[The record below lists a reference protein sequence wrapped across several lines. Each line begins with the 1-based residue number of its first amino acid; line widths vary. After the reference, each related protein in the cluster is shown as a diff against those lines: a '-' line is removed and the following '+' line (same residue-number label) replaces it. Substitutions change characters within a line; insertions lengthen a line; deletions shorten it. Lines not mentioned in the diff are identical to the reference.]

1 MYIAIR
7 KVFTTI
13 KRVFL
18 ATREILS
25 SWKNLLRDFFIVW
38 KEMHNLRNRVIIAKR
53 IKFKL
58 YIAIRKVFTTIK
70 RVFLAT
76 RATIKRFFLATIEI
90 LSSWKNLLKGKNK
103 KWLILNKFFYSLKR
117 NVQLKKPSYNS

>member
-1 MYIAIR
+1 MYII
-7 KVFTTI
+7 I

-25 SWKNLLRDFFIVW
+25 FWKILLWDL
-38 KEMHNLRNRVIIAKR
+38 HNLRNRVIIAKR

-117 NVQLKKPSYNS
+117 NVQLKKPNI